1 MLKIIGIIVILVIGF
16 IVLSLWVFNR
26 DVEARMKNRT
36 QLQSIEVHAHTI
48 EGVEVTNSLFK
59 DKAFTMVNIWATYCP
74 SCIKEL
80 SDLQEIYEEE
90 QIHNMGMLGIVLD
103 VKDEYHKD
111 KEMNQVRKIL
121 KDNNVKY
128 PNILADYDFRA
139 SISDKVFNIPTTVF
153 VNSEGKVIS
162 EMIESA
168 YTKEQYKQFIKQIVE
183 NECLFNIEKSN
194 GNMRCGIDGKGC
206 HKN

>member
-48 EGVEVTNSLFK
+48 EGIEVTNSLFK

-103 VKDEYHKD
+103 VKDECHKD
-111 KEMNQVRKIL
+111 KEMDQVRKIL

-128 PNILADYDFRA
+128 PNILADYEFRA
-139 SISDKVFNIPTTVF
+139 AISDKVFNIPTTVF
-153 VNSEGKVIS
+153 VNREGKVIS

-183 NECLFNIEKSN
+183 NKSLLNVEKSN
-194 GNMRCGIDGKGC
+194 GNMSCGIDGKGC
-206 HKN
+206 H